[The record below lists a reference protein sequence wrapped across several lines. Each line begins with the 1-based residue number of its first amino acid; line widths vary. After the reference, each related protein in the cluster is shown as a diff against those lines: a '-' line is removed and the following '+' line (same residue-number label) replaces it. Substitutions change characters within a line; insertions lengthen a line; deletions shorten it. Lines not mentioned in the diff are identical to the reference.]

1 MLFFHRNEITGGDIY
16 LIAFTLSLLAFIQLI
31 KVLVQKRIENRFLKA
46 LVESLSGILFFVAG
60 FSLSKVVS
68 SHILKLIFED
78 FSILIGS
85 VYLTRAVFI
94 AEQASSFPR
103 IMTFFFLVCAFLT
116 STLSHL
122 NILRLDENVLYF
134 IKKFFVV
141 LSFLPLI
148 GTLSSL
154 LKGTLRSIAFTAL
167 LVFYITVSALWLSGF
182 IAFDMKALIG
192 IGLVAIVSLF
202 YSFLETRGMEY
213 AFTYFEKHFF
223 RKRDALILIKNL
235 RLFVTLLFIV
245 VLKAILE
252 QFFGID
258 KFFKI
263 LKNVYFIETDLL
275 RISLYNIVLSVYYA
289 FLLISLLNIF
299 KKLVKLYFPKERR
312 SIEGGSA
319 EALIFNIGILFVFIV
334 VLSSL
339 GITWKVL
346 LPVAGT
352 LGVGIGFGLQTIMNN
367 YLSGFILLFSK
378 KLKIGDIVELPISV
392 PTLGNRDRNVFGKI
406 EDIGILSTLIRTNDG
421 VEIAIPNSNFISSP
435 IVNFSHHDP
444 LVRLRI
450 PIGVAYS
457 SAPETVRKVILS
469 VLEKMPGV
477 LKAPRP
483 SVWFWELGDS
493 ALIFI
498 ASFWIDIRRDIK
510 IEEIRSRFYYNV
522 WRELKKAGVE
532 IPFPQNDIWFKN
544 SLKVEIEK
552 FEKGEDS

>member
-1 MLFFHRNEITGGDIY
+1 M
-16 LIAFTLSLLAFIQLI
+16 IQVI
-31 KVLVQKRIENRFLKA
+31 KVLLQKRIENRFLKA

-60 FSLSKVVS
+60 FSLSRLVS
-68 SHILKLIFED
+68 SHVFKFVFED

-94 AEQASSFPR
+94 AEQASSLPR
-103 IMTFFFLVCAFLT
+103 ITTFFFLVCAFLT

-122 NILRLDENVLYF
+122 NVLKVDENILYF
-134 IKKFFVV
+134 LKKFFVV
-141 LSFLPLI
+141 LSFLPLV

-154 LKGTLRSIAFTAL
+154 LKGTLRSVVFTAL
-167 LVFYITVSALWLSGF
+167 LVFYVTVSALWLSGF
-182 IAFDMKALIG
+182 IVFDLRALIG
-192 IGLVAIVSLF
+192 IALIAVVSLF
-202 YSFLETRGMEY
+202 YSFVETRGMEY
-213 AFTYFEKHFF
+213 VLLYFEKHFF
-223 RKRDALILIKNL
+223 RKRDALVLIKNL
-235 RLFVTLLFIV
+235 KLFITLLFV
-245 VLKAILE
+245 VALKVILE
-252 QFFGID
+252 QFFGIE
-258 KFFKI
+258 KFFKVMRGI
-263 LKNVYFIETDLL
+263 YFIETDLL
-275 RISLYNIVLSVYYA
+275 KISLYNVILSVYYA
-289 FLLISLLNIF
+289 FLLVSLLNIF

-312 SIEGGSA
+312 TIEGGSA
-319 EALIFNIGILFVFIV
+319 EALIFNIGILFVVIV

-421 VEIAIPNSNFISSP
+421 VEIAIPNSSFISSP
-435 IVNFSHHDP
+435 IVNFSHHDS

-450 PIGVAYS
+450 PVGVAYS
-457 SAPETVRKVILS
+457 SNPDTVRRVILS
-469 VLEKMPGV
+469 VIENMPGV
-477 LKAPRP
+477 LKVPRP

-493 ALIFI
+493 ALVFV
-498 ASFWIDIRRDIK
+498 ASFWIDIRREIK
-510 IEEIRSRFYYNV
+510 IEEVRSRFYYAV
-522 WRELKKAGVE
+522 WKELKKAGVE

-544 SLKVEIEK
+544 ALKVEIEK
-552 FEKGEDS
+552 FNRDEDS